1 MTSGAK
7 TAILVAGVAV
17 IILFVLSR
25 QPVRAG
31 ASTTKDASSANA
43 FFGFGTAVANLA
55 GKIIG
60 PSNHPEETSIDGPE
74 DEYTGEGG
82 YDTSGFRV

>member
-7 TAILVAGVAV
+7 TAIVVAGIAV
-17 IILFVLSR
+17 IVLFVLSR

-31 ASTTKDASSANA
+31 ATTSTGSGSSTAGL
-43 FFGFGTAVANLA
+43 FFQFGTAVTNLA

-60 PSNHPEETSIDGPE
+60 PSNEGSDVDGPE
-74 DEYTGEGG
+74 DEYTGPGG
-82 YDTSGFRV
+82 YDTSSFRV